1 MHTLTLEVKGINYLV
16 QGTYYQAQKG
26 GCIRGIPL
34 EPDEPVSFEIN
45 SIHDEGGREADVCED
60 ILSALIDKSIYVI
73 HNFEVGAGGLIWN
86 P

>member
-1 MHTLTLEVKGINYLV
+1 MHTLTLNVKGISYQV

-26 GCIRGIPL
+26 SCERGIQL

-45 SIHDEGGREADVCED
+45 SILDEGGCEADVSDD
-60 ILSALIDKSIYVI
+60 ILIALIDKSIYVI
-73 HNFEVGAGGLIWN
+73 NNYEVGAGGLIRN